1 MAVLGRSYL
10 VMQAAFRRGLARLP
24 FAVLEI
30 HPDNGSE
37 FFNQHMVRFWQEVV
51 SAAQLSRSRP
61 YQKND
66 NRNVEQKNSS
76 LVRAYLGFARLDSA
90 RQTLALSEFYDRRW
104 LP

>member
-1 MAVLGRSYL
+1 MP
-10 VMQAAFRRGLARLP
+10 AAFRRVLVRLP
-24 FAVLEI
+24 CAVLEI

-37 FFNQHMVRFWQEVV
+37 FFNQHRVRFWQEVV
-51 SAAQLSRSRP
+51 SATTPSRSRH

-90 RQTLALSEFYDRRW
+90 RQTLALNELYDQMW

>member
-1 MAVLGRSYL
+1 
-10 VMQAAFRRGLARLP
+10 MQAAFRRGLARLP

-37 FFNQHMVRFWQEVV
+37 FFNQHMVRFWAEVV
-51 SAAQLSRSRP
+51 SGATLSRSRP

-90 RQTLALSEFYDRRW
+90 GKRW
-104 LP
+104 R